1 MRYPS
6 LRLDPETE
14 EQLRQD
20 ARRMA
25 QEAWHDVQVLE
36 AQLDVQHRL
45 KLIMT
50 PGAVLKS
57 SKV

>member
-1 MRYPS
+1 MKGLS

-25 QEAWHDVQVLE
+25 QEAWHEVQVLE
-36 AQLDVQHRL
+36 AQLTAQHRL
-45 KLIMT
+45 KALE
-50 PGAVLKS
+50 AVYTSGRKAR
-57 SKV
+57 